1 MLNQKVIFEAELC
14 STQNVDA
21 RSKGILTE
29 KSLIWEEKSHSKTLS
44 LDDVVGAFSSGK
56 NSFLVNAYHL
66 NPQKQR
72 KLQQYNFTCSSDQ
85 VCSLWLTSIN
95 NTIMGKNGPETAAP
109 RRLQLILNP
118 RSGKK
123 KTREILTRIIPLL
136 QKSYLEFE
144 VIETTQ
150 EDKYNKFLETVTPN
164 KTDALVVIGGDG
176 TVYQL
181 LNKLMKREDWRTAI
195 TIPLGIIPAGTSN
208 GLAKTLLEQ
217 SGETYNVISA
227 AFIIAKGKQKP
238 IDIVQINQD
247 KNSFYSLL
255 SIGWGLVSEID
266 IESDRLRYLGSLKTD
281 IYFLTKLFNL
291 PSYGGK
297 FSFLPVINNQTD
309 VTSSGES
316 RDNIPNREEK
326 WQVIEDDFII
336 FWAMNVPWAAYNIK
350 AAPSAHLSD
359 GAMDVLVIRKG
370 IKKRQL
376 LKTFLSLATGDHI
389 SFSYLEYYKVRAFKL
404 EPLNDRDILA
414 IDGEQVPNLPIEVK
428 VLSGVGN
435 VLSY

>member
-1 MLNQKVIFEAELC
+1 MLNQEVIFKAELC
-14 STQNVDA
+14 SAQNGNA
-21 RSKGILTE
+21 RSKAILTE

-56 NSFLVNAYHL
+56 NSFVVNAYHL

-72 KLQQYNFTCSSDQ
+72 VLQQYNFTCSSDLL
-85 VCSLWLTSIN
+85 CSLWLTGIN
-95 NTIMGKNGPETAAP
+95 NTIMGRSGLEMAVP
-109 RRLQLILNP
+109 RRLQVILNP
-118 RSGKK
+118 MSGRKK
-123 KTREILTRIIPLL
+123 ARKILARIIPLL

-150 EDKYNKFLETVTPN
+150 KDKYNKFIETVTPN

-181 LNKLMKREDWRTAI
+181 LNKLMKRDDWETAI
-195 TIPLGIIPAGTSN
+195 AIPLGIIPAGTSN
-208 GLAKTLLEQ
+208 GLAKSLLEQ
-217 SGETYNVISA
+217 SGEIYDPISA
-227 AFIIAKGKQKP
+227 AFIIAKGKKKP
-238 IDIVQINQD
+238 IDIIQIKQD
-247 KNSFYSLL
+247 ENSFYSLL
-255 SIGWGLVSEID
+255 SIAWGLVSEID

-291 PSYGGK
+291 PSYRGK
-297 FSFLPVINNQTD
+297 FSFLPVINNQRD
-309 VTSSGES
+309 ITSSGES
-316 RDNIPNREEK
+316 QNNILNQEEK

-376 LKTFLSLATGDHI
+376 LKTFLSLATGEHI
-389 SFSYLEYYKVRAFKL
+389 SFSHLEYYKVTAFKL
-404 EPLNDRDILA
+404 EPLSDRDILA

-428 VLSGVGN
+428 VLGGVGT